1 MSGENE
7 EKKIYI
13 VELDSGE
20 DISQRCVKLTE
31 EQYKAMQWLLDKFD
45 GAEVSDL
52 CIWKLDEFEPEE
64 IE

>member
-13 VELDSGE
+13 VEHTMME
-20 DISQRCVKLTE
+20 DIVQRCVKLTE
-31 EQYKAMQWLLDKFD
+31 EQYKAIQWLLDTFD
-45 GAEVSDL
+45 GADVSDL
-52 CIWKLDEFEPEE
+52 CIWEFNEFEPEE